1 MKVENP
7 IIEVCELRKIFRAKQ
22 KQAGLRGSLRSLVH
36 PEFREIEAVGSAM
49 MGGMNFECQTGERIA
64 FIGPNGAGKSTTIKM
79 LTGILL
85 PTSGSIRCAGLD
97 PSRERKQLAHSI
109 GTVFGQKSQLW
120 YHLPAIDTYE
130 LFSRIYELPR
140 AAYRER
146 LDYLVAAFD
155 IGAMLETPV
164 RKLSLGE
171 RMRCEIVA
179 SLLHR
184 PSILFLDEP
193 TIGLDVVAKLGIREV
208 IRDLNE
214 QEGVTIFL
222 TSHDAG
228 DVESLAE
235 RTMVV
240 NHGRLM
246 FDGPTAS
253 FRAQFISTKTIE
265 LHLDED
271 ASAFD
276 FREGAVT
283 QRSKHSITIE
293 LPAGAGVSSEPIER
307 LLAYTVENFTLKD
320 VNIFEPPMEEIIRR
334 MYQDHPSPTHGWM
347 ENHVATP
354 PLIS

>member
-1 MKVENP
+1 MTHLP
-7 IIEVCELRKIFRAKQ
+7 IIEVTDLRKTFRAKQ
-22 KQAGLRGSLRSLVH
+22 KQAGLRGSMRSLVR
-36 PEFREIEAVGSAM
+36 PEFREVEAVSGITFTVNA
-49 MGGMNFECQTGERIA
+49 GERIA

-79 LTGILL
+79 LTGILV
-85 PTSGSIRCAGLD
+85 PTGGEIRSAGLD
-97 PSRERKQLAHSI
+97 PSRERKRLAHQI

-130 LFSRIYELPR
+130 LFAQIYEIP
-140 AAYRER
+140 RER
-146 LDYLVAAFD
+146 YQERLRYLTDAFD
-155 IGAMLETPV
+155 IGNLLTTPV

-184 PSILFLDEP
+184 PTVLFLDEP

-214 QEGVTIFL
+214 QEGVTVFL

-228 DVESLAE
+228 DIESLAD
-235 RTMVV
+235 RTMVI

-246 FDGPTAS
+246 FDGPTES
-253 FRAQFISTKTIE
+253 FRARYISSKTVE

-271 ASAFD
+271 ASRFD
-276 FREGAVT
+276 FSEGAVT
-283 QRSKHSITIE
+283 GRSKHSITFE
-293 LPAGAGVSSEPIER
+293 FASGTGLSHAPIER
-307 LLAYTVENFTLKD
+307 LLSYTIENFTLKD

-334 MYQDHPSPTHGWM
+334 MYQDTPDACW
-347 ENHVATP
+347 NAVQTP